1 MSIFKVPTTT
11 SGVPLSHILTN
22 LNALLDA
29 NADRKLG
36 KSPKHTD
43 SEQLKTPN
51 TEYLLTD

>member
-1 MSIFKVPTTT
+1 MLIFKVPTTT
-11 SGVPLSHILTN
+11 SGVPLSHN

-43 SEQLKTPN
+43 SERLKTPN
-51 TEYLLTD
+51 AEYLLTD